1 MYLFQV
7 RVTEFRRNEY
17 YITYYWMWTRLLAT
31 GVIPLV
37 VLALLNTKIFLSIR
51 QSKQQLRDNDYET
64 ALNGLNFF
72 WDRLQS

>member
-1 MYLFQV
+1 MQV

-37 VLALLNTKIFLSIR
+37 ILALLNTKIFLSIR
-51 QSKQQLRDNDYET
+51 QSKQQLRDT
-64 ALNGLNFF
+64 TC
-72 WDRLQS
+72 RLTRIGMQFVTG

>member
-1 MYLFQV
+1 MYLLQV

-31 GVIPLV
+31 GVLPLV

-51 QSKQQLRDNDYET
+51 QSKQQLRDAICHATD
-64 ALNGLNFF
+64 
-72 WDRLQS
+72 

>member
-1 MYLFQV
+1 M

-37 VLALLNTKIFLSIR
+37 ILALLNTKIFLSIR
-51 QSKQQLRDNDYET
+51 QSKQQLRD
-64 ALNGLNFF
+64 AIR
-72 WDRLQS
+72 RLTRIGMQFVTG